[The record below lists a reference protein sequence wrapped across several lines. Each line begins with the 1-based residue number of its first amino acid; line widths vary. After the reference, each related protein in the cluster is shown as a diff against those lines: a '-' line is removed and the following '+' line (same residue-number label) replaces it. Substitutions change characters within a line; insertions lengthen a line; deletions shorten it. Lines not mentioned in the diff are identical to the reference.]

1 MVVTE
6 NFDLWDPGAPV
17 LVGWTGVA
25 QRVSDASGTKSDQ
38 TLPVVLAQDTPP
50 KISTGHNH
58 LWIDLQR
65 PAFGMHHG
73 SGQGAIWVGSGG
85 DVIG

>member
-1 MVVTE
+1 M
-6 NFDLWDPGAPV
+6 APV
-17 LVGWTGVA
+17 LGRWKEVEWS
-25 QRVSDASGTKSDQ
+25 VSDASETQSDQ
-38 TLPVVLAQDTPP
+38 TLPVPLAQDTPL